1 MKSVKPIC
9 EFLKTDKLIW
19 PDLQAASNMPKNNP
33 CPFPKGNY
41 TIKNYMV
48 DESKFG
54 RALMGK
60 YLTKG
65 KLMEDGKILTQI
77 DVVATLKL

>member
-1 MKSVKPIC
+1 MKNVRPIC
-9 EFLKTDKLIW
+9 EFLRSDKLIW

-41 TIKNYMV
+41 TIKNYAV

-54 RALMGK
+54 PAPLGK
-60 YLTKG
+60 YLTRG
-65 KLMEDGKILTQI
+65 KLMENGKILTQV
-77 DVVATLKL
+77 DVIATMTL